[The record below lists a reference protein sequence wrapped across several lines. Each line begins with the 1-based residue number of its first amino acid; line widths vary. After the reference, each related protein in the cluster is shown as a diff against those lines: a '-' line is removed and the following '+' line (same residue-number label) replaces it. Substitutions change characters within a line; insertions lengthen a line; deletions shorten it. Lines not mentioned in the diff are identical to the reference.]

1 MNEQQTMLSDMA
13 NGLFAE
19 LGHKAELA
27 QSWPRIEEL
36 GLTSL
41 LISESHGGFGG
52 NWDDARVVFRL
63 AGYHALALPVAEAVI
78 ARHIAEPYGFVGRG
92 TIASAS
98 EGQLDEG
105 RFTGTVS
112 GAVASADATYL
123 VAPACDG
130 GALILNTAAGEL
142 TEHHTLSGEARD
154 TWRFVQAP
162 AISTAADVI
171 LLGAFARTAQIAG
184 ALDAALSISVG
195 YVNERKQFGRPLAK
209 FQAVQQNLA
218 LFAGEA
224 AAANCAAVGAA
235 QALDLVRGDY
245 AVAAAKLRANRAVGT
260 GTAIAHQ
267 VHGAIGFTQEYHLHP
282 LTRRL
287 WSWRSEFGGDSHW
300 SAVLGTRVVRAG
312 ADRFWAEITA

>member
-1 MNEQQTMLSDMA
+1 MGQAINLQPLHYAAHT
-13 NGLFAE
+13 N
-19 LGHKAELA
+19 
-27 QSWPRIEEL
+27 
-36 GLTSL
+36 
-41 LISESHGGFGG
+41 
-52 NWDDARVVFRL
+52 
-63 AGYHALALPVAEAVI
+63 ALALPVAEAVL

-235 QALDLVRGDY
+235 QALDMGQGDY

-287 WSWRSEFGGDSHW
+287 
-300 SAVLGTRVVRAG
+300 AVLRSSMKNRSSKLRPLRTWKASITSPKPCRTAISHSASRSNSPRLKPSQPSRSALLILVAPCFG
-312 ADRFWAEITA
+312 AILR